1 LELTPETSVH
11 ELRRQVAEATG
22 VGSWQLR
29 LLYGDT
35 ELAGPGSLVDPFLY
49 VCCRLFVVCWSFVGR
64 LLVVC

>member
-35 ELAGPGSLVDPFLY
+35 ELAGPGSLVDPF
-49 VCCRLFVVCWSFVGR
+49 
-64 LLVVC
+64 